1 MKELQ
6 NWLKQIAELLNRTA
20 AYWNYEQG
28 KKKVAWPGQDG
39 LNNSLPTEE
48 ANSGLKK
55 ADLNAGEQS
64 FGKRVLAME
73 SQLRACLNQAKQN
86 WSKTSWE
93 ESLLTFIQT
102 PTADLAGNQLKSQS
116 QQAQSSK
123 EASAANL
130 LVNLFSAV
138 KKEAQTGLGR
148 NITEFFREIR
158 EKPEE
163 LQAWQTVLQPIAGR
177 TEFSTR
183 TAALK
188 FLSNSGSNSSI
199 VQNLQFSNV
208 FNGEQAAQGR
218 LAQAMQEAAGLTTGE
233 LARALAY
240 GR

>member
-6 NWLKQIAELLNRTA
+6 SWLKQIEELLNRTA

-28 KKKVAWPGQDG
+28 ERKIALPEQDE
-39 LNNSLPTEE
+39 LNNSFPVEV
-48 ANSGLKK
+48 NSGLKK

-73 SQLRACLNQAKQN
+73 SQLWACLNQAKQN
-86 WSKTSWE
+86 WSKEIWGENPS
-93 ESLLTFIQT
+93 TFIQT
-102 PTADLAGNQLKSQS
+102 PTADLAGNQLEPQS
-116 QQAQSSK
+116 QQTQSPK
-123 EASAANL
+123 KALAANL
-130 LVNLFSAV
+130 LINLFSTV
-138 KKEAQTGLGR
+138 KKEVQTGLGR
-148 NITEFFREIR
+148 NITECFREIR

-163 LQAWQTVLQPIAGR
+163 LQAWQTILQPIAGK
-177 TEFSTR
+177 TEFSTQ

-188 FLSNSGSNSSI
+188 FLTNSGSNSSI

-208 FNGEQAAQGR
+208 FNGEQAAQCH